1 MKSVTLCTIGA
12 YTQVNEREDQL
23 KNLFLLAKD
32 NDEQA
37 YKALLVEISGLLRAY
52 LLKLMSPRIRSIERA
67 EDLVQEILI
76 TIHRKRDLYSVDR
89 PFLPWIYAIAKYR
102 FIDSLRAES
111 RNPEFEE
118 WTAQQDSRMFLPT
131 AQKADEENT
140 DEILQGLTAQQKAIL
155 TMAKVEEVPLKEIA
169 EHFKMSV
176 SAVKVTIHRVLKNLR
191 M

>member
-1 MKSVTLCTIGA
+1 M
-12 YTQVNEREDQL
+12 NEREDQL

-37 YKALLVEISGLLRAY
+37 YKALLTEISGLLRAY
-52 LLKLMSPRIRSIERA
+52 LLKLMSPRIRSTERA

-111 RNPEFEE
+111 RHPEFEE

-140 DEILQGLTAQQKAIL
+140 DEILQGLTPQQKAIL

-169 EHFKMSV
+169 AHFKMSV

>member
-1 MKSVTLCTIGA
+1 M
-12 YTQVNEREDQL
+12 NDREEQL

-37 YKALLVEISGLLRAY
+37 YKVLLNEISGLLRVY
-52 LLKLMSPRIRSIERA
+52 LLKLMSPQIRSKERA

-76 TIHRKRDLYSVDR
+76 SIHRKRDLYSVDR

-111 RNPEFEE
+111 RSPDFVE
-118 WTAQQDSRMFLPT
+118 WTVQQDSRVFLPAAET
-131 AQKADEENT
+131 TGHESA